1 MSKKNIYADHAAT
14 TPVSKSVQQAMKL
27 YLENE
32 YGNPSALY
40 TLARSPKRALKEA
53 RKQIATVIGAS
64 PEEIYFTSGGTEA
77 DNWAIKGMAFRF
89 AGQKKKIIT
98 SSIEHHAVLNS
109 CQFLEKMGFD
119 IVYLPVDS
127 NGLISADSLKKEL
140 DDNTILVSVMLANN
154 EIGTI
159 EQIQALT
166 EITRKYKIPFHT
178 DAVQAVGHI
187 PVNVNVLGVD
197 MLSASAHKF
206 GASKG
211 TGFLYKRK
219 GLELEPL
226 MNGGNQ
232 EFGWRAGTENVAGVV
247 GMSVAL
253 EESMEKMRETESHL
267 AALINRFKSG
277 VKALGID
284 CIYNGAEER
293 IPGSIS
299 VSFREAEGEMLLHRL
314 DLKGISV
321 STGAACNSDS
331 TEISHVLKAI
341 KVPKEYINGTL
352 RFSFGSENTLEE
364 VDFIVASLFEILG

>member
-14 TPVSKSVQQAMKL
+14 TPVSKSAQQAMKL

-211 TGFLYKRK
+211 NGFLYKRK

-232 EFGWRAGTENVAGVV
+232 EFGWRAGTENVAGIV

-253 EESMEKMRETESHL
+253 EESVEKMRETESHL

-299 VSFREAEGEMLLHRL
+299 VSFREVEGEMLLHRL